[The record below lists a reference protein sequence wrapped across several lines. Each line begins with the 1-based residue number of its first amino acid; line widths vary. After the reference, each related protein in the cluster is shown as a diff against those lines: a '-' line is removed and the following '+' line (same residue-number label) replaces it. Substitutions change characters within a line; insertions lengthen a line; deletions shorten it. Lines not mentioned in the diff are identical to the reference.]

1 MPRLALVHLRSGVKL
16 SNRPVVVITG
26 STGFIGSALVHKLSG
41 MFALVGF
48 DRLASHA
55 PPPEAECVCID
66 LTSEAGVKGAFER
79 LRIAYGNRIASVI
92 HLAAYYDL
100 SGEPSALYETITVG
114 GTVRL
119 LEHLKSF
126 EVEQFIFSST
136 MLVHAPTKPGHP
148 INEESPI
155 DPRWPYPMSKVET
168 EAKIRAHHGDI
179 PIVSLRLAGVYT
191 DEARNAFL
199 SQQIARIYERR
210 LLSHL
215 YPGNLEHGQPFLHL
229 EDACAG
235 ILLFIE
241 RRKELPRDLVLLM
254 GEPETMS
261 YGEAQGMI
269 GKLLHGEEW
278 PTRQIPKLMAKAGA
292 WVEDEVLDEDPF
304 IKPWMVD
311 FADDHYELDI
321 GRARKLLDW
330 EPKHS
335 LRQELPTIVGNLK
348 ADPARWYRENKL
360 NDALVAGDL
369 AVAGAGHPTN
379 SPEARLVE
387 QVASQQQM
395 SREHEGMMEAEHRG
409 TRWAHF
415 VNIALGA
422 WLVASPFAFGLFD
435 NASFDPSILQVTAD
449 RVLAAPE
456 WRSAAL
462 GKSEVITG
470 LLIMLFGVLSLRR
483 RSNWAQ
489 WANVVAGL
497 WLLLAPLV
505 FWAPSA
511 AAYNNDLLLGMLVIA
526 FAVLIPMMPGMSME
540 GMMDSTSVPPGWTY
554 CPSTWAQRLPVA
566 AMGLVGLLIA
576 RQLTAYQLGHV
587 HGVWDPFFAG
597 SAGLNGT
604 ETIITSDVSKAW
616 PVPDGGLGAV
626 SYALEVLMAT
636 MGDRARWRTMPWMV
650 TFFGI
655 LVVPLGAISL
665 YFIIIQ
671 PIVIG
676 TWCALC
682 LLAAL
687 AMLIMIPFALDELI
701 AMGQFLVWSRRAGKP
716 FWRTFFMGGAMPD
729 GSDTKGDDLAS
740 PKEALADMV
749 RGVTM
754 PWTLATSTI
763 LGISLMFT
771 RLTFGTAGTLANSD
785 HIVGAIIVTTA
796 IIATAEVARPLR
808 LVIAG
813 CGLWLIIAPWILHGG
828 SSTAAWASVAFGI
841 VLIALSAP
849 RGRRSREHYAAWDDF
864 VV

>member
-1 MPRLALVHLRSGVKL
+1 MSD
-16 SNRPVVVITG
+16 RPVVIITG
-26 STGFIGSALVHKLSG
+26 SSGFIGSALVRKLSG
-41 MFALVGF
+41 MFDLVGF
-48 DRLASHA
+48 DRIASHA
-55 PPPEAECVCID
+55 PPPEAECICID
-66 LTSEAGVKGAFER
+66 LTSEEGVKGAFER

-100 SGEPSALYETITVG
+100 SGEPSTLYETITVG
-114 GTVRL
+114 GTERL
-119 LEHLKSF
+119 LEHLKDF

-148 INEESPI
+148 INEESPV

-168 EAKIRAHHGDI
+168 EAKIREHHGDI

-191 DEARNAFL
+191 DEGRNAFL

-210 LLSHL
+210 LLSLL
-215 YPGNLEHGQPFLHL
+215 YPGDLAHGQPFLHL
-229 EDACAG
+229 EDACDG
-235 ILLFIE
+235 ILRLIE
-241 RRKELPRDLVLLM
+241 RRKELPSDLVLLM

-261 YGEAQGMI
+261 YGEAQRTI
-269 GKLLHGEEW
+269 AELLHGEEW
-278 PTRQIPKLMAKAGA
+278 HTRQIPKLMAKAGA
-292 WVEDEVLDEDPF
+292 WLEDEVLDEDPF

-311 FADDHYELDI
+311 YADDHYELDI
-321 GRARKLLDW
+321 GRARKLLGW

-335 LRQELPTIVGNLK
+335 LRRTLPTIIGSLK
-348 ADPARWYRENKL
+348 ADPGRWYRDNKL

-369 AVAGAGHPTN
+369 AALGGGQPMK
-379 SPEARLVE
+379 SPEARLVQ
-387 QVASQQQM
+387 QVALRQQM
-395 SREHEGMMEAEHRG
+395 SREHDEMMESEHRG

-415 VNIALGA
+415 VNIAFGA
-422 WLVASPFAFGLFD
+422 WLVTSAFPFGLFES
-435 NASFDPSILQVTAD
+435 ASVDPSILQVTAD
-449 RVLAAPE
+449 RALAAPE
-456 WRSAAL
+456 WRNAAL
-462 GKSEVITG
+462 GRSDVITG
-470 LLIMLFGVLSLRR
+470 LLIMLFGALALRR

-497 WLLLAPLV
+497 WLLFAPLV

-511 AAYNNDLLLGMLVIA
+511 AAYNNDLILGMLVIT
-526 FAVLIPMMPGMSME
+526 FAVLIPMMPGMSTE

-554 CPSTWAQRLPVA
+554 CPSTWAQRLPIA

-587 HGVWDPFFAG
+587 HAVWDPFFAG
-597 SAGLNGT
+597 NAGMNGT

-626 SYALEVLMAT
+626 SYALEVLMAS
-636 MGDRARWRTMPWMV
+636 MGDRTRWRTMPWMV

-655 LVVPLGAISL
+655 LVVPLGVISI

-687 AMLIMIPFALDELI
+687 AMLIMIPFALDELV

-716 FWRTFFMGGAMPD
+716 FWRTFFMGDAMPGGTD
-729 GSDTKGDDLAS
+729 MKRDDLAS
-740 PKEALADMV
+740 PKEALGDMI
-749 RGVTM
+749 RGVTL
-754 PWTLATSTI
+754 PWTLATSAI

-771 RLTFGTAGTLANSD
+771 RLTFGTAGAMADSD
-785 HIVGAIIVTTA
+785 HVVGAIVVTTA

-808 LVIAG
+808 FVVAG
-813 CGLWLIIAPWILHGG
+813 CGLWLIVAPWILHGG
-828 SSTAAWASVAFGI
+828 SATAAWASVVFGI

-849 RGRRSREHYAAWDDF
+849 RGRRSGEHYAGWDDY